1 MEHFVWLWIG
11 LIVLSIVI
19 EVLTEQLI
27 SIWFIPGAL
36 VAAILSLCTVD
47 ILWQAFGFVL
57 ISVIFVPLGKIL
69 LGKHRSSDDT
79 RTNIDAIIGEKCV
92 VSERIDNFAGCG
104 LVRIKGQFWSARG
117 VNETDTFEVGEV
129 LSVVAIEGVKL
140 ICKKI

>member
-47 ILWQAFGFVL
+47 FLWQALVFVL
-57 ISVIFVPLGKIL
+57 ISVIVVPLGKIL

-104 LVRIKGQFWSARG
+104 WYVFSSYCFRSIHYYY
-117 VNETDTFEVGEV
+117 
-129 LSVVAIEGVKL
+129 
-140 ICKKI
+140 